1 MSAVNRDI
9 KTQSALIALA
19 RTRRM
24 QRALAHAYLHR
35 DAPLPTLHSSLG
47 YMTTTARVTEDED
60 ADAIGHRMT
69 VLGIARL
76 EGVAYVV
83 EEIGDDCAPVVYR
96 LYLRGARRGHLV
108 PIHAWYEHGDDDQE
122 IHARIAALA
131 PLLDP
136 VRPVAPEAWMLS
148 TRIVQR
154 RALRVSACT
163 SLPIR
168 KYALQLVV
176 EPVRGHGPSGRST
189 VTAFLSPHARLAEVW
204 SLARLADAPCDLAI
218 ARVTFTGIPSGTG
231 LNKDTVVLLTAG
243 LLDDVPDSAV

>member
-35 DAPLPTLHSSLG
+35 DAPLPTLHVSLG
-47 YMTTTARVTEDED
+47 YMTTTARVTEDG
-60 ADAIGHRMT
+60 DAIGHRMT
-69 VLGIARL
+69 VLGVARL

-83 EEIGDDCAPVVYR
+83 EEIGDDSSPVVYR
-96 LYLRGARRGHLV
+96 LYLRGARQGHLV

-122 IHARIAALA
+122 IRARIAALA
-131 PLLDP
+131 PLLEP

-176 EPVRGHGPSGRST
+176 EPVRGRGPSGRST

-204 SLARLADAPCDLAI
+204 SLARTADAPCDLAI
-218 ARVTFTGIPSGTG
+218 ARVTFTGIPSGPG
-231 LNKDTVVLLTAG
+231 LNKDTVVLLTADS
-243 LLDDVPDSAV
+243 LDMPDSAV

>member
-1 MSAVNRDI
+1 MSAVNRDT
-9 KTQSALIALA
+9 KTQAALIALA

-47 YMTTTARVTEDED
+47 YMTTTARVTDD
-60 ADAIGHRMT
+60 AASIGHRMS

-83 EEIGDDCAPVVYR
+83 EEISDDSAPVVYR
-96 LYLRGARRGHLV
+96 LYLRGARQGHLV
-108 PIHAWYEHGDDDQE
+108 PLHAWYDHGDDDDE
-122 IHARIAALA
+122 IRARIAALA
-131 PLLDP
+131 PRLDP
-136 VRPVAPEAWMLS
+136 VRPAAPEAWMLS

-163 SLPIR
+163 SPPIR

-176 EPVRGHGPSGRST
+176 EPVSGRGPSGRST

-204 SLARLADAPCDLAI
+204 SLARTADAPCDLAI

-231 LNKDTVVLLTAG
+231 LSKDTVVLLTAG
-243 LLDDVPDSAV
+243 PLDDTLDSPV

>member
-1 MSAVNRDI
+1 MSAVNRDT
-9 KTQSALIALA
+9 KTQATLIALA

-47 YMTTTARVTEDED
+47 YMTTTARVTDD
-60 ADAIGHRMT
+60 AAAIGHRMT
-69 VLGIARL
+69 VLGISRL
-76 EGVAYVV
+76 EGVAYIV
-83 EEIGDDCAPVVYR
+83 EDIDDDSAPIAYR
-96 LYLRGARRGHLV
+96 LYLRGARQGHLV
-108 PIHAWYEHGDDDQE
+108 PIHAWYEHGDDVDE
-122 IHARIAALA
+122 IRTRIAALA
-131 PLLDP
+131 PRLEP
-136 VRPVAPEAWMLS
+136 ACPTTTEAWMLS

-154 RALRVSACT
+154 RALRVSTCS

-176 EPVRGHGPSGRST
+176 EPVRGRGPSGRST

-204 SLARLADAPCDLAI
+204 SLARTPDAACELAI
-218 ARVTFTGIPSGTG
+218 ARVTFTGIPCGPG

-243 LLDDVPDSAV
+243 SFPDAADSPV